1 MKKGKGVILLRA
13 IVLSGGGSKG
23 SYEIGV
29 WKALRRLHIKY
40 DIVTGTSAGALN
52 GALMV
57 QKQYH
62 KAVRIWKKL
71 NMQLLFGE
79 DINTKSNKEILRLF
93 EKEFIKNGGINVG
106 KIEDIIEEALNTR
119 RFFESDIDYGLVTL
133 NIKQKKPVFLQKS
146 KMKEEKLASYLMAS
160 ASCFPAFQLKEID
173 NDKYMDGGVIDNLP
187 INLAIDLGA
196 DEVIAVDLNAPGVK
210 LPVKKKIKITTIK
223 PNNELSFFLNFNEED
238 ARRNMIFGYNDTMKK
253 FGRLDGKRYTF
264 KKNSIAKCERRY
276 KDTYEFH
283 FKRILKTKK
292 LLNQVVNMSLRKK
305 ITSPKYM
312 LTLMEELGKMFHL
325 DETKI
330 YNYHVFNDELLKR
343 IEDELDAKEKDA
355 TMFKKLLKSKTMV
368 LDTYEKLKKGNLK
381 AIRQN
386 ATLAPNEFL
395 KALYLFTIS
404 ED

>member
-1 MKKGKGVILLRA
+1 MVLLRA

-29 WKALRRLHIKY
+29 WKALKRLHIKY

-57 QKQYH
+57 QKQYY

-71 NMQLLFGE
+71 NMQTLFGE
-79 DINTKSNKEILRLF
+79 DVDTKSNKEIVKLF
-93 EKEFIKNGGINVG
+93 EKEFIKNGGIDV
-106 KIEDIIEEALNTR
+106 KRIESIIEEALNTKK
-119 RFFESDIDYGLVTL
+119 FFSSDIDYGLVTL
-133 NIKQKKPVFLQKS
+133 NVKQKKPVFLSKA

-160 ASCFPAFQLKEID
+160 ASCFPAFKLKEID

-196 DEVIAVDLNAPGVK
+196 DEVIAIDLNAPGIK

-238 ARRNMIFGYNDTMKK
+238 AKRNMIFGYNDTMKK
-253 FGRLDGKRYTF
+253 FGRFDGKRFTF
-264 KKNSIAKCERRY
+264 KRNSITKCERRY
-276 KDTYEFH
+276 KDSYEFH
-283 FKRILKTKK
+283 FKRVLKTKK
-292 LLNQVVNMSLRKK
+292 LFNQVINMRLRKK
-305 ITSPKYM
+305 IISRQYM

-330 YNYHVFNDELLKR
+330 YNYHTFNFELLKEVER
-343 IEDELDAKEKDA
+343 EINEKNTNA
-355 TMFKKLLKSKTMV
+355 TMFGKLLKSKTMV

>member
-1 MKKGKGVILLRA
+1 MKRGKGVILIRA
-13 IVLSGGGSKG
+13 VVLSGGGSKG

-57 QKQYH
+57 QREYH

-79 DINTKSNKEILRLF
+79 DANIKSNKEILRLF
-93 EKEFIKNGGINVG
+93 EKEFLKNGGIDVK
-106 KIEDIIEEALNTR
+106 KIEDIIEEALNTKK
-119 RFFESDIDYGLVTL
+119 FFASRIDYGLVTL
-133 NIKQKKPVFLQKS
+133 NVKQKKPVFLSKK

-160 ASCFPAFQLKEID
+160 ASCFPAFQMKKID

-223 PNNELSFFLNFNEED
+223 PNNELSFFLNFNEQE
-238 ARRNMIFGYNDTMKK
+238 AERNMIFGYNDTMKK
-253 FGRLDGKRYTF
+253 FGKLDGKRFTF
-264 KKNSIAKCERRY
+264 KKNSINKCERRY

-292 LLNQVVNMSLRKK
+292 LLNQVINLSLNKK
-305 ITSPKYM
+305 IKSRKYM
-312 LTLMEELGKMFHL
+312 LTIMEELGRMFHL
-325 DETKI
+325 EETKI
-330 YNYHVFNDELLKR
+330 YHYRTFNSDLLQALEKE
-343 IEDELDAKEKDA
+343 IEEKNTDA
-355 TMFKKLLKSKTMV
+355 TMFGKLLKSKTMV

-386 ATLAPNEFL
+386 AVLSPNDFL